1 MSVRRGGINLP
12 TVASRLLSPHDFSS
26 SCDDSY
32 LPDARHLMARLLP
45 FAALV
50 LAMLFWGSAPA
61 FTRFLVVSMP
71 PADLLV
77 MRFAVVGP
85 LYAFYVFA
93 ISGWR
98 IARSD
103 LPRLIAVSLIGMA
116 CYNLAMNFGLARTPA
131 GVAGLIVATQPL
143 LIIFGTSLVNR
154 ERPRGAAIVGS
165 LVAIAGTIVLFGN
178 ALKASGSG
186 GSVTLAGVGLMFL
199 SGLAWSFFVIAGKP
213 LIERYGAIRITTAT
227 VMIATLPMLSL
238 ASATTPHTV
247 ATLSAAAWLAFTYIT
262 ACAMICGTMCW
273 NYAVGRLHASLTAPF
288 LFSIPVIAVAT
299 GHVVLGETI
308 SASMASGG
316 ALIIAG
322 VAWAQ
327 FAGRYRRLTARDTAR
342 PMRAN

>member
-1 MSVRRGGINLP
+1 MPR
-12 TVASRLLSPHDFSS
+12 
-26 SCDDSY
+26 DDSH
-32 LPDARHLMARLLP
+32 LPYSGHLMVRLLP

-61 FTRFLVVSMP
+61 FTRFLVTSMP
-71 PADLLV
+71 PGDLLV

-85 LYAFYVFA
+85 IYALYVLGV
-93 ISGWR
+93 SGWR

-116 CYNLAMNFGLARTPA
+116 GYNLAMNFGLARTPA

-143 LIIFGTSLVNR
+143 LIIFGTSMVNR
-154 ERPRGAAIVGS
+154 ERPRRAAIVGS
-165 LVAIAGTIVLFGN
+165 LVAIIGTVVLFGN
-178 ALKASGSG
+178 ALTAPDAS
-186 GSVTLAGVGLMFL
+186 SVTLAGVGLMFA
-199 SGLAWSFFVIAGKP
+199 SGVAWSFFVIAGKP
-213 LIERYGAIRITTAT
+213 LIERYGSIRITTAT

-238 ASATTPHTV
+238 ATAQTPHTV
-247 ATLSAAAWLAFTYIT
+247 ATLPAAAWLAFAYVT
-262 ACAMICGTMCW
+262 ACAMICGTLCW

-288 LFSIPVIAVAT
+288 LFSIPVIAVVS

-308 SASMASGG
+308 SASMAAGG

-327 FAGRYRRLTARDTAR
+327 FAGRYRRLTGSDTAR
-342 PMRAN
+342 PMRAS